1 MGFFPDVRTIE
12 MRTEWDMRKNK
23 RIGLGLGFCFLAGLA
38 ATGADAQSAGTQELS
53 KSLSNPISSLISVP
67 FVLDY
72 DEGLGPNGDGHATVL
87 KLQPVV
93 PFSIAED
100 WNLISRTIIPFID
113 QDDVIPNASQSGVG
127 DVVQSFFFS
136 PKAPS
141 QGGWIWGAGPVF
153 LLPTASDDA
162 LGFDQFAAGIT
173 GVALQQSGPWTYGAL
188 ANHLWGVGNNSDN
201 PSVNASF
208 LQPFV
213 SYTTEDSWTFSL
225 QAEATYTWQSK
236 QWAVPIN
243 GIVSKIVTIG
253 DQPLSVGG
261 GVRYWAVSPDGGAE
275 DWGAR
280 LNVTFLFPK

>member
-1 MGFFPDVRTIE
+1 
-12 MRTEWDMRKNK
+12 MRNNK
-23 RIGLGLGFCFLAGLA
+23 GIGVGLGFSFLAGLA
-38 ATGADAQSAGTQELS
+38 ATGADAQSAATQELA

-93 PFSIAED
+93 PFSIGED

-113 QDDVIPNASQSGVG
+113 QDGVIPDLSQSGVG

-141 QGGWIWGAGPVF
+141 PEGWIWGAGPVF

-173 GVALQQSGPWTYGAL
+173 GVALKQSGPWTYGAL
-188 ANHLWGVGNNSDN
+188 ANHLWGVGNDSDN

-213 SYTTEDSWTFSL
+213 SYTTEDAWTFSL
-225 QAEATYTWQSK
+225 QTEATYNWQSE
-236 QWAVPIN
+236 QWAVPLN

-253 DQPLSVGG
+253 NKPVSLGG
-261 GVRYWAVSPDGGAE
+261 GVRYWADSPDGGAE
-275 DWGAR
+275 GWGAR